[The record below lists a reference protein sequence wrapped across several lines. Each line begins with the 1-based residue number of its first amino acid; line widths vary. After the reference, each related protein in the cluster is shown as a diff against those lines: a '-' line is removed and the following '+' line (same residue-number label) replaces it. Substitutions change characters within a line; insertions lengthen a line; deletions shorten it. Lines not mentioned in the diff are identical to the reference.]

1 MASIQGDQ
9 FIRTLAHYLRAN
21 EHKLT
26 TPRTGHKE
34 SFTGVGVSNHNAQ
47 RNVLASTVGSMT
59 WLFAGGVQAPAPRRP
74 AGNIHTGDSPPS
86 SIYGVPAQYIPFYPS
101 PRPQSPTNSTTL
113 TLDPHHLYFL
123 LVQFEH
129 LGLDI
134 GDPALLGTVPEGGV
148 VETETSATE
157 NKAPSIMSIAS
168 NISTLSLSTGWNLWE
183 RRSRH
188 QKSNRSIEDEITFIY
203 KVLSRI
209 TSLKL
214 HFNLSVHL
222 QSGATRTGRRM
233 IVGYETPLPQD
244 GKSLRLSAVPFRSLT
259 HLELINMHPRMID
272 GWITLQAQLSTLIV
286 KGAKVEDINE
296 VIVEEIAASLQKRGQ
311 VVPVEDEEVDLA
323 QHLEGQPWAH
333 LKHLSVA
340 DNSITTLDNA
350 PLHFIQN
357 LERFDLSSNLLIDI
371 PNSLTSLY
379 NLRSLNFAHNMIS
392 SVTGVNTILGNV
404 QELDLRGNRLTI
416 LAGLERLW
424 SLERLDIRNNRLEE
438 TAEIGRLASLPAI
451 KEVWVEGNPFT
462 VQEVRTT
469 ERASAHQRSKKER
482 KKERERESNGYT
494 HST

>member
-21 EHKLT
+21 EHKLA
-26 TPRTGHKE
+26 TPRTPPKE
-34 SFTGVGVSNHNAQ
+34 TFNGVGVSNPNAQ
-47 RNVLASTVGSMT
+47 RNVLSTTVGAVTS
-59 WLFAGGVQAPAPRRP
+59 LFAGVQSPSPRRP
-74 AGNIHTGDSPPS
+74 AGNIHKSDSPPA
-86 SIYGVPAQYIPFYPS
+86 SIYGVPTQYLPFYPTS
-101 PRPQSPTNSTTL
+101 RPQSPSNSTTL

-129 LGLDI
+129 IGLDI
-134 GDPALLGTVPEGGV
+134 GDPALLGSIPDGGV

-157 NKAPSIMSIAS
+157 NKSPSIMSIAS
-168 NISTLSLSTGWNLWE
+168 NISTISLSTGWNLWE

-188 QKSNRSIEDEITFIY
+188 QESQHSIEDEITFIY

-209 TSLKL
+209 TAVKL
-214 HFNLSVHL
+214 HFNLSVHP
-222 QSGATRTGRRM
+222 QSGAARTGRRV
-233 IVGYETPLPQD
+233 IVGYEAPLPQD
-244 GKSLRLSAVPFRSLT
+244 GKTLRLSAVPFRSLT
-259 HLELINMHPRMID
+259 HLELVNMHPCMID
-272 GWITLQAQLSTLIV
+272 GWIALQGQLSTLII
-286 KGAKVEDINE
+286 KGARVEDINE

-311 VVPVEDEEVDLA
+311 VVLREDDEDVIDLE
-323 QHLEGQPWAH
+323 QHLEGQPWH
-333 LKHLSVA
+333 QLKHLSLA

-350 PLHFIQN
+350 PLHYIQK
-357 LERFDLSSNLLIDI
+357 LEHFDISSNLLIDI

-379 NLRSLNFAHNMIS
+379 NLRSLNLAHNMIS

-438 TAEIGRLASLPAI
+438 TAEIGRLATLPAI

-462 VQEVRTT
+462 LHEVRAKA
-469 ERASAHQRSKKER
+469 EAKRRQCMLRAL
-482 KKERERESNGYT
+482 Y
-494 HST
+494 